1 MWRAAEIVSTRVFP
15 DLAASRRCDYRSRLL
30 DGHTVRP
37 TRKTRVMSQIHII
50 HENPAWLPPLADALD
65 ARGLPWTEWFM
76 HHGTFDLAAPPPEG
90 VFYNRMSA
98 SSHARDHRF
107 SAELTACV
115 LAWLTRWGRI
125 VVNGPAALD
134 LEISKVR
141 QYAAL
146 EAAGLR
152 TPRTVMVAG
161 RDRIVAAAQ
170 AHFRGE
176 PVILKPNRGGK
187 GLGVQLFR
195 TLEGLKE
202 HVESDRYV
210 EPIDGI
216 QLLQAYVR
224 APRPVI
230 TRAEFTGR
238 RFTYAVE
245 VDTSD
250 GFELCP
256 ADACVIGEM
265 ACPVGE
271 DPGRPEHK
279 FTVVNNVD
287 PGLISRLEAFLERA
301 GVDVAGIEFIMGAD
315 GQPLVYDVNTNTN
328 YNPDAE
334 ARAGIA
340 GTRRSGMG
348 ALAAW
353 LGDRLAQTQSRAA

>member
-1 MWRAAEIVSTRVFP
+1 M
-15 DLAASRRCDYRSRLL
+15 D
-30 DGHTVRP
+30 
-37 TRKTRVMSQIHII
+37 QIHIL
-50 HENPAWLPPLADALD
+50 HENPAWLPPLADALN
-65 ARGLPWTEWFM
+65 AEGLPWTEWFM
-76 HHGTFDLAAPPPEG
+76 HDGVFDLSAPPPGG

-98 SSHARDHRF
+98 SSHTRNHRY

-161 RDRIVAAAQ
+161 RDQIVPAAQ
-170 AHFRGE
+170 KHFRGE
-176 PVILKPNRGGK
+176 AVILKPNRGGK
-187 GLGVQLFR
+187 GLSVQLFH
-195 TLEGLKE
+195 TLEALKQ
-202 HVESDRYV
+202 HVESDGYV
-210 EPIDGI
+210 EPVDGI

-256 ADACVIGEM
+256 ADACVIGEL

-271 DPGRPEHK
+271 EPLQPAHK
-279 FTVVNNVD
+279 FTVVHNTD
-287 PGLISRLEAFLERA
+287 RSLIGRLEGFLEQV
-301 GVDVAGIEFIMGAD
+301 GVDVAGIEFITGAD
-315 GQPLVYDVNTNTN
+315 GLPLVYDVNTNTN

-334 ARAGIA
+334 AQAGIA

-348 ALAAW
+348 ALAAY
-353 LGDRLAQTQSRAA
+353 LGNRLAQTQSRAA

>member
-1 MWRAAEIVSTRVFP
+1 
-15 DLAASRRCDYRSRLL
+15 
-30 DGHTVRP
+30 
-37 TRKTRVMSQIHII
+37 MSQIYVI
-50 HENPAWLPPLADALD
+50 HENSAWLPPLAEALD
-65 ARGLPWTEWFM
+65 ARGLPWAEWFM
-76 HHGTFDLAAPPPEG
+76 HDGTFDLAAPPPEG

-98 SSHARDHRF
+98 SSHTRDHRF

-161 RDRIVAAAQ
+161 RDQIVAAARS
-170 AHFRGE
+170 HFDGE

-187 GLGVQLFR
+187 GLGVQLFH
-195 TLEGLKE
+195 TLQGLKE
-202 HVESDRYV
+202 HVESDGYF

-216 QLLQAYVR
+216 QLLQVYVR
-224 APRPVI
+224 ASRPVI

-256 ADACVIGEM
+256 ADVCAIGEM

-271 DPGRPEHK
+271 EPGKPAHK
-279 FTVVNNVD
+279 FTVVDSVD
-287 PGLISRLEAFLERA
+287 PGLIGRLENFLERA
-301 GVDVAGIEFIMGAD
+301 GVDVAGIEFIVGAD
-315 GQPLVYDVNTNTN
+315 GQPLVYDVNTNPN

-340 GTRRSGMG
+340 GARGWGRSRLIWGIGWPRPDLAPPDRRSGPGFISTVRRG
-348 ALAAW
+348 A
-353 LGDRLAQTQSRAA
+353 TQSPGGPRRRRLGR